1 MSRIYSHYLAD
12 IVESCEHIRSYTAGM
27 TFDDFVSDRKTVD
40 AVARNLEIIGEAAKN
55 IPEEILSEKAEVPW
69 KQVRRFRDKIA
80 HHYFDLNLDRVW
92 SIIDTEL
99 ETLEASVRDLL
110 AKRLEI
116 EDLN

>member
-12 IVESCEHIRSYTAGM
+12 IVTCCENVRAYTAGM
-27 TFDDFVSDRKTVD
+27 GFDEFLLDRKTVD

-55 IPEEILSEKAEVPW
+55 IPDDILADKPEVPW
-69 KQVRRFRDKIA
+69 KLVRRFRDKIA

-92 SIIDTEL
+92 KIL
-99 ETLEASVRDLL
+99 ESDIQTLEESVRDLL

-116 EDLN
+116 EDLD

>member
-12 IVESCEHIRSYTAGM
+12 IVESCKHIRSYTDGM

-40 AVARNLEIIGEAAKN
+40 AVARNREIIGEAAKS
-55 IPEEILSEKAEVPW
+55 IPDEILAEKSDVPW
-69 KQVRRFRDKIA
+69 KLIRRFRDKIA

-92 SIIDTEL
+92 SIIDTGI

>member
-12 IVESCEHIRSYTAGM
+12 IVESCEYIRSFTAEM
-27 TFDDFVSDRKTVD
+27 TLDEFKSDRKTVD
-40 AVARNLEIIGEAAKN
+40 AVARNLEIIGEATKN
-55 IPEEILSEKAEVPW
+55 IPEEILAEKAEVPW

-92 SIIDTEL
+92 NIIETEL
-99 ETLEASVRDLL
+99 EPLEAAVRDLL